1 MEVHMATQVK
11 VETEADLEKLI
22 SDYGPSKYQDIVRAM
37 QWARHLRRQEEFR
50 NVPMAELIDRSLFDV
65 VSGKVKVPEIETA
78 VKADQEFEEKMAS
91 KRADEPRK
99 PRKEVREDKPS
110 KE

>member
-1 MEVHMATQVK
+1 MTTHAK
-11 VETEADLEKLI
+11 IETENDLEKLI

-65 VSGKVKVPEIETA
+65 VSGKVKVAEIEES
-78 VKADQEFEEKMAS
+78 VKADQAIEEKLAS

-99 PRKEVREDKPS
+99 PRKEGKEEKPA
-110 KE
+110 KDAA

>member
-1 MEVHMATQVK
+1 MTTHAK
-11 VETEADLEKLI
+11 IETENDLEKLI

-65 VSGKVKVPEIETA
+65 VSGKVKVDEIEES
-78 VKADQEFEEKMAS
+78 VKADQAIEEKLAS
-91 KRADEPRK
+91 KRSDEPRK
-99 PRKEVREDKPS
+99 PRKEGKEEKPS
-110 KE
+110 KDAA

>member
-1 MEVHMATQVK
+1 MTTHVK

-50 NVPMAELIDRSLFDV
+50 NIPMAELIDRSLYDV
-65 VSGKVKVPEIETA
+65 VSGKVKVPEIEEA
-78 VKADQEFEEKMAS
+78 VKSDQVLEEKMAA
-91 KRADEPRK
+91 KRSDEHRK
-99 PRKEVREDKPS
+99 PRKDAKEEKPA
-110 KE
+110 KEAA